1 MRLGHYSIH
10 TERSYCDW
18 IKRYVLFHHMISRDD
33 LKDGEAKIEAF
44 LTHLAVELDVSP
56 STQNQAMNALIF
68 LYRRVLKWPLEG
80 EINAKRA
87 TRKLNVPVVLI
98 REEVSKIIML
108 TQGTAQIV
116 VKLLYGCGLRSIEAL
131 RLRVKDIDFEMKSV
145 TVRSGKGAKDRVTT
159 FPLTIIPLLQNHLD
173 KVKFIHDQDISNGY
187 GEVYLPYS
195 LESEDKGS

>member
-1 MRLGHYSIH
+1 M
-10 TERSYCDW
+10 
-18 IKRYVLFHHMISRDD
+18 
-33 LKDGEAKIEAF
+33 A
-44 LTHLAVELDVSP
+44 
-56 STQNQAMNALIF
+56 
-68 LYRRVLKWPLEG
+68 LEG

-108 TQGTAQIV
+108 MQGTAQIV

-187 GEVYLPYS
+187 GEVYLPYA